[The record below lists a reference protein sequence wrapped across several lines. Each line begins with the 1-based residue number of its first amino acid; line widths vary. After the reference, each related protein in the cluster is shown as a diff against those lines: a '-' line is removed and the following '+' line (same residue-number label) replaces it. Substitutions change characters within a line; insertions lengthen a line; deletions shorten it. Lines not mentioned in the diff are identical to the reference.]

1 MAITNQQGSPRAAL
15 HNPTSIMKFFEI
27 LDKFGTVMAWVV
39 ILLILWIVGPII
51 LKIL

>member
-1 MAITNQQGSPRAAL
+1 
-15 HNPTSIMKFFEI
+15 MKFFEI